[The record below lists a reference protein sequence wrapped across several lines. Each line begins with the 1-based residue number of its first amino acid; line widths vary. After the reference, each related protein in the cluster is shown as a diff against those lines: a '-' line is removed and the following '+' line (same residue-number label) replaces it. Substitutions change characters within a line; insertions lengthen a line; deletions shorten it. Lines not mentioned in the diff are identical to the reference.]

1 MNTKILKDKA
11 EIVKESIS
19 RVEEELGDSLDSLNN
34 ITKREAV
41 IYNMLRACEAC
52 IAAAM
57 LLVSQNNM
65 GIPQSSGEAFEL
77 LEYHN
82 VIDEEMAKKLKY
94 MVEFRDAAVHD
105 FHVPE
110 NALLQLYIDNLEQ
123 LNAFMEHVSEDDNEN

>member
-1 MNTKILKDKA
+1 MNTKILKEKK
-11 EIVKESIS
+11 EVVKSSID
-19 RVEEELGDSLDSLNN
+19 RVEAELEGSFNSLENV
-34 ITKREAV
+34 TKREAV

-65 GIPQSSGEAFEL
+65 GIPQSSGEAFEFL
-77 LEYHN
+77 NYHE
-82 VIDEEMAKKLKY
+82 VIDEEMTKKLKY

-110 NALLQLYIDNLEQ
+110 NALLQLYIDDLDC
-123 LNAFMEHVSEDDNEN
+123 LSDFMEYVSENDSEN